1 MMNISRELKVT
12 TNNNYSINIT
22 VRLVEVDGHP
32 ATTLLEVHL
41 HDPICYAVAEDPYL
55 RCDMVGQRKEEYQR
69 MKLERVVSGLVSM
82 IRDQITYCLEA
93 GGAFHE

>member
-12 TNNNYSINIT
+12 SNNPINIT
-22 VRLVEVDGHP
+22 VCLVEEDEHP
-32 ATTLLEVHL
+32 GTTRLEVHL

-55 RCDMVGQRKEEYQR
+55 RCDMVGHSKEKYQR
-69 MKLERVVSGLVSM
+69 MKLERVVSGMISM
-82 IRDQITYCLEA
+82 IRSQIMDCLEA

>member
-12 TNNNYSINIT
+12 NNSPINIT
-22 VRLVEVDGHP
+22 VQLVEKDGHP
-32 ATTLLEVHL
+32 GTTHLEVHL
-41 HDPICYAVAEDPYL
+41 HDPICYAIAEDPYL

-69 MKLERVVSGLVSM
+69 MKLECVVGGLVSM
-82 IRDQITYCLEA
+82 IRNQIMDCLEA